1 MIVLV
6 GGIKGGTGK
15 STIATNLAVYR
26 ASFGYRTLLI
36 DGDEQN
42 SVSDW
47 AEQRNDY
54 FKDNI
59 CDHEVTTVS
68 IKGSYLFAE
77 VGKMVVHY
85 DDVIIDAGGRD
96 TTTQRSALT
105 IADHF
110 VIPFKPRSFDI
121 WTLNSVRDLYEHA
134 RIHNPKL
141 KACVVINQA
150 DARGTDNEAAK
161 EILQELPSFKER
173 LCIIGNRKIFANAA
187 ADGLSVCEKGNDL
200 RAQDEM
206 LSLYRSIYE

>member
-26 ASFGYRTLLI
+26 ASYGYKTLLV
-36 DGDEQN
+36 DGDDQN

-54 FKDNI
+54 FKDSI

-68 IKGSYLFAE
+68 IKGSYLFTE
-77 VGKMVVHY
+77 VGKMAVHY
-85 DDVIIDAGGRD
+85 DDIIIDAGGRD
-96 TTTQRSALT
+96 TTTQRSALI
-105 IADHF
+105 IANQF
-110 VIPFKPRSFDI
+110 VIPFKPRSFDV
-121 WTLNSVRDLYEHA
+121 WTLNSVRKLYEEA

-150 DARGTDNEAAK
+150 DARGSDNEAAK
-161 EILQELPSFKER
+161 DILQEIVEFKGRLSFV
-173 LCIIGNRKIFANAA
+173 GNRKIFANAA

-200 RAQDEM
+200 KAQDEM
-206 LSLYRSIYE
+206 MNLYRSIYE